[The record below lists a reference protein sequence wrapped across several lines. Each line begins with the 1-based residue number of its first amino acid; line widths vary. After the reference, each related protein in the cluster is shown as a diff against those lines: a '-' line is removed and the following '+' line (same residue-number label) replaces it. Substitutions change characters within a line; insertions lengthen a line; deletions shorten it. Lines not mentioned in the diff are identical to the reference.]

1 MRPINP
7 EDVTLYIP
15 ARNAAGTLQAAI
27 DSVRAQTVPPAD
39 FFVVLDTRSSDAT
52 PDVARRSGVP
62 IVEQTEGRLG
72 HGRNLAIQACRTPW
86 LASCDADVVLEP
98 TWLEALLRAVREG
111 IHAPAEGARRD
122 SRTSDVAA
130 VGGCT
135 HEGLLT
141 DSDRWRAVNMPHN
154 WGPLPFD
161 NPFML
166 VSEMMAS
173 CAALRSVGGYRAD
186 WYYGDDSDLCRRLRD
201 AGYALRY
208 EPAAVAYHH
217 RGDSVESVL
226 NLRWNYSFNRQ
237 RSRLESLPGLVSK
250 LPINRVY
257 CLQSLSQ
264 TLHSEHADCCAISL
278 LLWFQHAR
286 RDLQAVLEKWPLL
299 NKAARANCL
308 ASLDEAITEY
318 LSDTWQGILP
328 PMRRLLPIPE
338 DAAVSPARH
347 TLAATSGFQRYL
359 AAARAA
365 TRDLLIEI
373 PHELLTLLL
382 QSAERL
388 ANGARRDSPT
398 SVVAAGAQAG
408 RISEDSASS
417 FRLPRLEVHPQDR
430 ERLAAQPPRPAWKWN
445 ELQDTLSA
453 AVGSTGGPAQFVEYG
468 PHLPA
473 ERPPP
478 SLPGTDKQG
487 PRLALLPHLETSAAP
502 RQELRNALA
511 AADVAVIAYQPP
523 PIFIAAVPILS
534 ARDLAS
540 ECATAGFLIRHFYT
554 EAGLTRLIV
563 QRGSAL
569 PKAPRHE
576 KLAAAAT

>member
-27 DSVRAQTVPPAD
+27 DSVRGQTVPPAD
-39 FFVVLDTRSSDAT
+39 FFVVLDTRSSDTT
-52 PDVARRSGVP
+52 PEIARRSGVP
-62 IVEQTEGRLG
+62 LVTQTEGRLG

-98 TWLEALLRAVREG
+98 TWLEALLRAADEN
-111 IHAPAEGARRD
+111 
-122 SRTSDVAA
+122 VAA

-135 HEGLLT
+135 HERLLT

-166 VSEMMAS
+166 VSEMMAW
-173 CAALRSVGGYRAD
+173 ADALRSVGGYRAD

-201 AGYALRY
+201 AGYVLRY

-237 RSRLESLPGLVSK
+237 RSRLESLPGLISK

-278 LLWFQHAR
+278 LLWLHHAR

-299 NKAARANCL
+299 DEAARANCPAL
-308 ASLDEAITEY
+308 LDEAITEC

-338 DAAVSPARH
+338 DAAVDPPRH

-359 AAARAA
+359 AAVCDA
-365 TRDLLIEI
+365 TRDLLNEI
-373 PHELLTLLL
+373 PRELLPPLL

-388 ANGARRDSPT
+388 ANGARRDSRT
-398 SVVAAGAQAG
+398 SNNVAAGASPGRGAVAAG
-408 RISEDSASS
+408 ASPGRMIDGS
-417 FRLPRLEVHPQDR
+417 TSFFRLPRLEVHPQDR
-430 ERLAAQPPRPAWKWN
+430 ERLAAQPLRPAWKWT
-445 ELQDTLSA
+445 ELQDALSA
-453 AVGSTGGPAQFVEYG
+453 AVESTSGPAQFVECG

-473 ERPPP
+473 ERPTP
-478 SLPGTDKQG
+478 SLPGTGEQS
-487 PRLALLPHLETSAAP
+487 PRVALLPHLEASPTP
-502 RQELRNALA
+502 REILREALA
-511 AADVAVIAYQPP
+511 TADVAVIAYQPP
-523 PIFIAAVPILS
+523 QVFIAAVPILS

-540 ECATAGFLIRHFYT
+540 QCATAGFLIRHFYT

-563 QRGSAL
+563 QREQAT
-569 PKAPRHE
+569 PATHPRE
-576 KLAAAAT
+576 RVGAVVA